1 MQFFTKLKL
10 IAIAAVCCCCGNV
23 SAQVSFLNANAKLS
37 ATNIHSGCPVGV
49 ADINGDGLDDI
60 VRLDQAHL
68 LYIDYQRPGLLFD
81 HHYIGDYGGG
91 VSWAWGLCIADVDH
105 NGYKDIVAG
114 GYGPSVKIM
123 KLNSTGTGGTL
134 YSLPSS
140 NFFLQNINFADINND
155 GWEDI
160 FGCDDNA
167 ESHIWLNNGSGNFTV
182 SSIID
187 FDVTGTD
194 DSGNYGSVWTD
205 FDNDGD
211 IDLYI
216 AKCRQA
222 VNDPNDGRRIDVLF
236 VNDGNNNYTSDAAA
250 YGLADSAQTWTA
262 NFADIDNDGDL
273 DVIQTDYD
281 VPAKLLENDG
291 TGHMTNI
298 TAGSGFNMTVIPIES
313 VMEDF
318 DNDGFVDILVS
329 GSDYQFFHNDGDK
342 TFTKL
347 PGIFGT
353 SNMESFAIG
362 DLNHDGKVDVYAS
375 YANIYT
381 TPTSVDDIYWLN
393 SSSNGNHFIT
403 INLTGTTSNAGA
415 LGARATIYGAWGKQ
429 VREVHAGESYGTCN
443 TSSLHFGTGSASV
456 IDSIVI
462 NWPSGAVTSIM
473 NPAVDQFIDVV
484 ENECTTP
491 DLTISNSG
499 GTVICPGE
507 TVTLSASAVPS
518 DYSYLWSNGA
528 TTQSVEVGETG
539 DYSVK
544 ISSSSNNCF
553 TTSPTITITQN
564 PVEVPAVTVSGALT
578 FCDGGSVELSAPAAT
593 SYAWSNGATTQ
604 SITVT
609 SSGSYTV
616 SIPGTCQLISSTPV
630 EVNVLISPS
639 PAAADVHLTTPG
651 TATLTATGDLVN
663 WYSEPIGG
671 TLLSTGNQFITPI
684 LYDTT
689 VYFADNTTAFGA
701 DTFYTGQP
709 YHQGV
714 LYSGSN
720 STNSSII
727 FNVYQPCVLK
737 SVKVYTDTPGER
749 LIEWRNHN
757 GSVLQS
763 VLINIPMDSSR
774 ITLDFNLVPGED
786 YELTTNKTQNNLLWG
801 FDSPRL
807 QRSDAG
813 VSYPYVIQD
822 FVSLTGSP
830 NGSNLFYYFYD
841 WEVDKIPTLCISDRV
856 PVTVFVDLASGIAA
870 AHENMILNVFPN
882 PSSGIVNIAGGS
894 MMPDQVNIQLQDITG
909 KLLLS
914 QSAKAMSS
922 GENLQLDLSSFPGG
936 IYLLNIETEGSVQQH
951 KIVIQ

>member
-1 MQFFTKLKL
+1 MQLFTKLKQ
-10 IAIAAVCCCCGNV
+10 IAFITLCCC
-23 SAQVSFLNANAKLS
+23 SATAFAQVSFLNANAKLS

-49 ADINGDGLDDI
+49 VDVNGDGLDDI

-68 LYIDYQRPGLLFD
+68 LYIDYQYPGLQFN
-81 HHYIGDYGGG
+81 HTYIGDFGGG
-91 VSWAWGLCIADVDH
+91 VSWAWGLCVADVDH

-114 GYGPSVKIM
+114 GYGPSVKIF

-140 NFFLQNINFADINND
+140 NFFLQNVNFADINND

-167 ESHIWLNNGSGNFTV
+167 ESHIWLNNGSGNYTV

-187 FDVTGTD
+187 FDVTNTD

-205 FDNDGD
+205 FDSDGD

-222 VNDPNDGRRIDVLF
+222 VNDPTDGRRIDVLF
-236 VNDGNNNYTSDAAA
+236 VNDGSNNYTSNAAA

-262 NFADIDNDGDL
+262 NFGDIDNDGDL

-298 TAGSGFNMTVIPIES
+298 SAGSGFNMTVIPIES

-329 GSDYQFFHNDGDK
+329 GSDYQFFHNDGDQ

-353 SNMESFAIG
+353 ENMESFAIG
-362 DLNHDGKVDVYAS
+362 DLNHDGKIDVYAS

-393 SSSNGNHFIT
+393 TSSNGNHFIT
-403 INLTGTTSNAGA
+403 LTLTGTASNAGA
-415 LGARATIYGAWGKQ
+415 LGARATLYGAWGKQ
-429 VREVHAGESYGTCN
+429 VREVKAGESYGTCN
-443 TSSLHFGTGSASV
+443 TGSLHFGTGTSSEV
-456 IDSIVI
+456 DSIII
-462 NWPSGAVTSIM
+462 NWPSGAVTSIF
-473 NPAVDQFIDVV
+473 NPSVDQFMDVI
-484 ENECTTP
+484 ENECVTP
-491 DLTISNSG
+491 DLTISNNG
-499 GTVICPGE
+499 GTVICSGE
-507 TVTLSASAVPS
+507 TVTLTAASIPS
-518 DYSYLWSNGA
+518 DYSYIWSNGA
-528 TTQSVEVGETG
+528 TTQSIEVGETG

-544 ISSSSNNCF
+544 ISAASNDCF
-553 TTSPTITITQN
+553 TTSRTISITQN
-564 PVEVPAVTVSGALT
+564 PVEVPVVAVSGELT
-578 FCDGGSVELSAPAAT
+578 FCAGESVELTAPAAA
-593 SYAWSNGATTQ
+593 SYSWSNGAATQ

-609 SSGSYTV
+609 SSGEYTV
-616 SIPGTCQLISSTPV
+616 SIPGTCQFITSEPLS
-630 EVNVLISPS
+630 VNVLNSPVPVAS
-639 PAAADVHLTTPG
+639 DVYLTVPG
-651 TATLTATGDLVN
+651 TATLTATGDQVN
-663 WYSEPIGG
+663 WYSEPVGG
-671 TLLSTGNQFITPI
+671 ISLFTGNQFITPE
-684 LYDTT
+684 LFDNTT
-689 VYFADNTTAFGA
+689 YYADNTTAFGA
-701 DTFYTGQP
+701 DTFYTGQKN
-709 YHQGV
+709 HHGG
-714 LYSGSN
+714 LYSGTN

-757 GSVLQS
+757 GSVIQS
-763 VLINIPMDSSR
+763 ALINIPMDSSR
-774 ITLDFNLVPGED
+774 ITLNFNLVPGED
-786 YELTTNKTQNNLLWG
+786 YELTTNKTQNNILWG

-813 VSYPYVIQD
+813 VSYPYLIQD

-830 NGSNLFYYFYD
+830 NGSNLYYYFFD
-841 WEVDKIPTLCISDRV
+841 WEVNKIPTLCISDRV
-856 PVTVFVDLASGIAA
+856 PVTVYVDVASGVSSIN
-870 AHENMILNVFPN
+870 ENTLFNIYPN
-882 PSSGIVNIAGGS
+882 PSAGMVHITATGTMQEMVKMQLLDIAGK
-894 MMPDQVNIQLQDITG
+894 V
-909 KLLLS
+909 LLS
-914 QSAKAMSS
+914 QADMTLSNMEKI
-922 GENLQLDLSSFPGG
+922 QLDLSTFPRG
-936 IYLLNIETEGSVQQH
+936 IYLLNVEAGGYLQQH
-951 KIVIQ
+951 KLIIQ